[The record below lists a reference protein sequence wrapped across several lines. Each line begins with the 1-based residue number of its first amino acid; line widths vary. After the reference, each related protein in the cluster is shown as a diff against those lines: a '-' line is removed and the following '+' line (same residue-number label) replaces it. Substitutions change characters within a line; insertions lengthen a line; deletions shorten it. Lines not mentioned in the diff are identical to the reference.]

1 MLAEERRLKIIDFA
15 ETNGSCTVQEL
26 SQKFAVTLM
35 TINRDLRKLGKE
47 GKLKVVRGGAIAKS
61 RKLTETSLSQ
71 RINFNLE
78 AKLSIA
84 DKAIKLIE
92 PNDSIFLDSSSTSI
106 ILARK
111 LKELDIEN
119 VTIITNSTQILSDL
133 IPYEKF
139 NVLSTGGTLLRKFH
153 CFVGPL
159 AELLVSQLRVN
170 KFFFSVGAVS
180 INGELSDTDIQEVN
194 LKKKMIEVSNEK
206 ILMVESYK
214 FNKTGLY
221 KIINIEEVDMII
233 NDGMKSGEPF
243 VEEIRS
249 KGLKIII

>member
-1 MLAEERRLKIIDFA
+1 MLAEKRRLEIVEFVD
-15 ETNGSCTVQEL
+15 ESGSSTVHEL
-26 SQKFAVTLM
+26 SQKFNVTLM
-35 TINRDLRKLGKE
+35 TINRDLRKLEKE
-47 GKLKVVRGGAIAKS
+47 GKLKAVRGGAIAKGK
-61 RKLTETSLSQ
+61 RLTETMLSQ

-78 AKLSIA
+78 AKQLISE
-84 DKAIKLIE
+84 KAIKFIK
-92 PNDSIFLDSSSTSI
+92 PGDSILLDASTTSI

-111 LKELDIEN
+111 LRNLDIEN
-119 VTIITNSTQILSDL
+119 LTIITNSTEILSEL

-139 NVLSTGGTLLRKFH
+139 TVLSTGGTLLRKFH

-159 AELLVSQLRVN
+159 AELVVSQLRAN
-170 KFFFSVGAVS
+170 KFFFSVGGVS
-180 INGELSDTDIQEVN
+180 INGELTDTDIQEVN

-233 NDGMKSGEPF
+233 NDGAKSGAPF
-243 VEEIRS
+243 VEEIRN
-249 KGLKIII
+249 KGIKIII

>member
-1 MLAEERRLKIIDFA
+1 M
-15 ETNGSCTVQEL
+15 
-26 SQKFAVTLM
+26 
-35 TINRDLRKLGKE
+35 
-47 GKLKVVRGGAIAKS
+47 
-61 RKLTETSLSQ
+61 
-71 RINFNLE
+71 
-78 AKLSIA
+78 
-84 DKAIKLIE
+84 
-92 PNDSIFLDSSSTSI
+92 DSSSTSI

-180 INGELSDTDIQEVN
+180 VNGELTDTDIQEVS

-243 VEEIRS
+243 IEEIRN
-249 KGLKIII
+249 KGLKILILKGDYYE